1 MAKNLPPSGQSVNY
15 ESDSKQVTSTQKPL
29 TQRSLSTSGGSP
41 SEDSMRALENLII
54 CTICQN
60 RLRSPKMLQCQHTFC
75 LACLKMS
82 IQRPDQQ
89 DYIVCPTC
97 DSMQELST
105 VSGDISKLP
114 PNLYID
120 SVMQV
125 LDGQQQ
131 VPVYREQQHTLSLA
145 STVKSTSGEP
155 HSKCYKCD
163 TFGSVMMQNCDH
175 CKQILCA
182 ICWQTHMDELAK
194 QVRQLDVQLN
204 SASEKMENKVTVYR
218 SRFNDINL
226 QIKEYFEE
234 QISIL
239 QSSECSLLD
248 ESQRILN
255 DGLCSHE
262 LVMEKIRHL
271 RATIGDTAIGTHGN
285 LVQLFLNLHKEISIV
300 FEEISHWGKEII
312 LFDQQTMKIE
322 VLNARND
329 AKSQNETSK
338 ESENQKVGALSK
350 ETLNTQEDVL
360 MFYRN
365 HFFKPKLFWNKCHRP
380 AGVGLAPWKHPS
392 IDQPLIYIAGAE
404 SKVVFVVNKANGEI
418 VQRIL
423 HDNMVYPNGVAFDA
437 TSKTVYVSDKWKHC
451 IFVFAA
457 TGEFLR
463 QLCDKGDQEGYL
475 RSPGGLVVG
484 PNDSLFIC
492 DTGNDRIQCI
502 NATTGRMLSQFGRIP
517 KEQLLKATQTKVP
530 TRHVDL
536 KSPTGIAI
544 HNDTVVVLD
553 SGNRR
558 IKTFNKRGEK
568 VLEFGQTGSMTGQ
581 FQYPEVIAVDSHGFI
596 LVGDG
601 GNAKILIFRP
611 NGQFITALGSR
622 GDSPGKFN
630 WLSGLAVTEDREIII
645 SDYRN
650 HSVQVIV

>member
-1 MAKNLPPSGQSVNY
+1 MAKNLSRSAQLIDY
-15 ESDSKQVTSTQKPL
+15 ESDSENAANMQKQLGP
-29 TQRSLSTSGGSP
+29 RSLSTGGIS
-41 SEDSMRALENLII
+41 SDESMRALENLII

-75 LACLKMS
+75 LACLKLS
-82 IQRPDQQ
+82 LKQLDHEN
-89 DYIVCPTC
+89 YIMCPTC
-97 DSMQELST
+97 NSMQELSS
-105 VSGDISKLP
+105 VSGDISNLP

-120 SVMQV
+120 SVMKV
-125 LDGQQQ
+125 LDGQQN
-131 VPVYREQQHTLSLA
+131 VPVFRDQHQSLSLLA
-145 STVKSTSGEP
+145 TTGKCPNEES

-204 SASEKMENKVTVYR
+204 SASEKMDHKVTAYK
-218 SRFNDINL
+218 SRFNDINM

-234 QISIL
+234 QISLL
-239 QSSECSLLD
+239 QSNECSLLD
-248 ESQRILN
+248 SSQRILN

-271 RATIGDTAIGTHGN
+271 RATIGDSAIGAHGN
-285 LVQLFLNLHKEISIV
+285 LVQLFLNLHREISIV

-312 LFDQQTMKIE
+312 LFDQQNMKIE
-322 VLNARND
+322 VLNACSDN
-329 AKSQNETSK
+329 KPQNEISK
-338 ESENQKVGALSK
+338 ENEARKPCPLNK
-350 ETLNTQEDVL
+350 ETLNAQENVL
-360 MFYRN
+360 VFYRN
-365 HFFKPKLFWNKCHRP
+365 HSFKPKLFWNKCHRP
-380 AGVGLAPWKHPS
+380 AGVGLAPWKHAS
-392 IDQPLIYIAGAE
+392 TDQPLIYIAGAE
-404 SKVVFVVNKANGEI
+404 SKIVFVINKSNGEI
-418 VQRIL
+418 VQRIC
-423 HDNMVYPNGVAFDA
+423 HDNMVYPNGIAFDA
-437 TSKTVYVSDKWKHC
+437 TKKAVFVSDKWKHC
-451 IFVFAA
+451 IFVFTAS
-457 TGEFLR
+457 GEFLR

-475 RSPGGLVVG
+475 RSPEGLAVG

-492 DTGNDRIQCI
+492 DTGNDRVQCI
-502 NATTGRMLSQFGRIP
+502 NAVTGRMLSQFGRVV

-530 TRHVDL
+530 TRYVDL

-558 IKTFNKRGEK
+558 VKTFNKRGEK
-568 VLEFGQTGSMTGQ
+568 VREFGQTGSATGQ
-581 FQYPEVIAVDSHGFI
+581 FQYPEVIAVDSCGFI

-601 GNAKILIFRP
+601 GNAKVLIFRP
-611 NGQFITALGSR
+611 NGQFVAAVGSR
-622 GDSPGKFN
+622 GESPGKFN

-650 HSVQVIV
+650 HTVQVIV